1 MQLDFGHKWWKGKS
15 ESERNIHLHL
25 HMKRWKWKWTEPFPS
40 PHAKQGGAAIK
51 VNRRPQKLSY
61 IIEEFMWEALED
73 FQVFSFLFCQNWDW
87 SLKHTFCVLHF
98 TNWLML
104 FSTKIGG
111 GQDREKPGCCAKAR
125 SCNRQLTQNAK
136 VRNCLKSKD
145 FNTNKLVFDIWKTLF
160 FIARRFFKG
169 ALLLARWDLFPVICA
184 SNNFAQDDDET
195 KDFNMFHSDQMIAEA
210 STNSVQERRWELR
223 WKKRRLFRGARIKK
237 QRRHWNCESLGV
249 LTRFST
255 CEVIW

>member
-15 ESERNIHLHL
+15 ESERNNTISIST
-25 HMKRWKWKWTEPFPS
+25 WKGESERNNTIS
-40 PHAKQGGAAIK
+40 ISKQGGAAIK
-51 VNRRPQKLSY
+51 INRRPQKLSY
-61 IIEEFMWEALED
+61 IIEEFMSEALED

-125 SCNRQLTQNAK
+125 SCDRQLTQNAK

-160 FIARRFFKG
+160 
-169 ALLLARWDLFPVICA
+169 L
-184 SNNFAQDDDET
+184 
-195 KDFNMFHSDQMIAEA
+195 
-210 STNSVQERRWELR
+210 
-223 WKKRRLFRGARIKK
+223 
-237 QRRHWNCESLGV
+237 
-249 LTRFST
+249 
-255 CEVIW
+255 